1 MSTSVSLI
9 REVGATTAVSAAVTV
24 PLSEMRTSCSGMV
37 SRMWSGVVPEN
48 NSFSGR
54 PTMQVRP
61 VSPAGS
67 W

>member
-48 NSFSGR
+48 KLR
-54 PTMQVRP
+54 ELEIV
-61 VSPAGS
+61 A
-67 W
+67 